1 MGFCWYHI
9 ETFFMFLTFIMI
21 NKTFT
26 LKLFLSSNKF
36 GIASNIWSCLLA
48 SITRHNVATVIVN
61 NEPQKLWL
69 PDILEFT
76 LFSFRTLTFISIL
89 AWYFRRCCIRQ
100 TSFTISWFNRLFLA
114 RKKWKN
120 VLFLHIVVTFKRVKS
135 TWFKTFVCESIVR

>member
-26 LKLFLSSNKF
+26 PKLFLSSNKF
-36 GIASNIWSCLLA
+36 GIASNIWSCLYA
-48 SITRHNVATVIVN
+48 NITIHNVVTVIVN

-69 PDILEFT
+69 SDILEFT
-76 LFSFRTLTFISIL
+76 LFSFRTRTFISIL

-100 TSFTISWFNRLFLA
+100 ASFTISWFNWVILSE
-114 RKKWKN
+114 RKMEE
-120 VLFLHIVVTFKRVKS
+120 LFLHIVVTFKR
-135 TWFKTFVCESIVR
+135 